1 MRERKV
7 IIMAIAE
14 QFSGL
19 DMEQLIGGPLR
30 AAADA
35 SVQLANSTAEFIN
48 RVGFDKDGNVR
59 NVAFGYQKNSVNED
73 GTTNLDEMK
82 VAVPMLAIV
91 PIPNLQVDEVNVLF
105 DMEVKQSEKS
115 EKSLDSNTSFNAGIN
130 MGIVKVNISGSVSTH
145 QNNTRSSDNSAKY
158 HVDVRATNHGIPE
171 GLARVLDMM
180 AANIAPAL
188 VDSSIKDKNGQ
199 DLPEKARIR
208 AEKMKALNEEIS
220 QIRKSQGN
228 LQDTFDKS
236 LTRLRT
242 FSDKQLYLYQDL
254 LNQNRDMVNETYE
267 AEKKD
272 ANGDA
277 DKIAAA
283 EKNRAEAVEKIDTM
297 QKDVERAWYSFRDG
311 AAESVKLLAESD
323 QPLGGLDTSVGLS
336 AVVKKEDNGK
346 TTYETDKYSSGQTHY
361 ETLSL
366 ARETAY
372 KSWKQNNDLEKDLAK
387 KEAEYSA
394 LSTRT
399 AQPALEKK

>member
-1 MRERKV
+1 
-7 IIMAIAE
+7 MAIAE

-297 QKDVERAWYSFRDG
+297 QKDVEQAWYSFRDG
-311 AAESVKLLAESD
+311 AAESVKLPAESD
-323 QPLGGLDTSVGLS
+323 QPLGGLDTFVGLS
-336 AVVKKEDNGK
+336 AVVKKEENGK

>member
-1 MRERKV
+1 
-7 IIMAIAE
+7 MAIAE

-208 AEKMKALNEEIS
+208 AERMKALNEEIS